1 MLVTDPEATSTT
13 YYPLQELS
21 PSPPPPP
28 PPLPSSPTSHN
39 HHSLPSQ
46 NLSQDI
52 SQGKTPLHLAAET
65 GHLPILALL
74 LQNGAK
80 VNTTDDKGQTA
91 LHHAAQQGYAQIAEL
106 LLEWGADPLLPD
118 CRGFSP
124 LHLAV
129 AEGLEEVV
137 RVFVERKGVDPN
149 IYSGFVGSGGLV
161 DGAGTGSSA
170 AAARLLVVEREG
182 GTSRDD
188 IASVAI

>member
-1 MLVTDPEATSTT
+1 M
-13 YYPLQELS
+13 
-21 PSPPPPP
+21 
-28 PPLPSSPTSHN
+28 SHN
-39 HHSLPSQ
+39 HHGLP
-46 NLSQDI
+46 SQDI

-80 VNTTDDKGQTA
+80 VNASDDNGQTA
-91 LHHAAQQGYAQIAEL
+91 LHHAAQQGHAQIAEL
-106 LLEWGADPLLPD
+106 LLERGSDPLLLD

-149 IYSGFVGSGGLV
+149 IYSSIVGSGSCV
-161 DGAGTGSSA
+161 DDAGTGSSA
-170 AAARLLVVEREG
+170 AAARLLVVEEEG
-182 GTSRDD
+182 DASMDD
-188 IASVAI
+188 IAGVAV